1 MRSGDGQAAIRTVTA
16 EAIME
21 HGEISGRALE
31 ALFAMRQAEVIVRA
45 LELAGYEFRR
55 QG

>member
-1 MRSGDGQAAIRTVTA
+1 
-16 EAIME
+16 ME

-45 LELAGYEFRR
+45 LELAGNEFRR
-55 QG
+55 QE